1 MNDVGAGSVMTLV
14 IPLLLLVVVLAW
26 WGFLVARARRPR
38 D

>member
-1 MNDVGAGSVMTLV
+1 MNDVVAGSVMTLV

-26 WGFLVARARRPR
+26 WGFLVARRPR